1 MSMYVTGIGRT
12 KFGVSDKTLAQL
24 AYEVILK
31 AIKDSKLSIN
41 DIGAIYVSNFLGGIL
56 ENQLHLNSLISG
68 LLPGTNIPIIR
79 VETAC
84 ASGGA
89 AFYAATM
96 ALSSHDHVMVIGVE
110 KMAGFDSEI
119 LPHGISSAGDVYA
132 DQRKGVIFPAGY
144 ALIAEEYINKYGI
157 TAEDFA
163 LASLK
168 AHQNANFNPLAH
180 FHQKKI
186 SLQEIKESMVVCSP
200 ARLFNC
206 SPISDG
212 AAAVILSRE
221 RRSSRDVE
229 VLACSLRTDS
239 ISLSHRK
246 EITSFP
252 AAKLA
257 AGDAYA
263 KANVTPADIDV
274 AEIHDGFTIA
284 EVVGME
290 DLGFC
295 KPGESKHLLR
305 RGETTLQGKIPVN
318 TGGGLKANGHP
329 IGATG
334 VCQVCEIVTQ
344 LRGEAGDRQVKNAKI
359 GLAHN
364 IGGVGGTAIVTILR
378 K

>member
-1 MSMYVTGIGRT
+1 MYITGIGRT
-12 KFGVSDKTLAQL
+12 KFGISDKTLSQL
-24 AYEVILK
+24 AYEAMVK
-31 AIKDSKLSIN
+31 ALKDSTISIN

-56 ENQLHLNSLISG
+56 ENQLHLNSLISS
-68 LLPGTNIPIIR
+68 LLPGLNIPIIR
-79 VETAC
+79 IETAC

-110 KMAGFDSEI
+110 KMTGFDSEI

-132 DQRKGVIFPAGY
+132 DQKKGVIFPAGY
-144 ALIAEEYINKYGI
+144 ALIADQYIQKYGI
-157 TAEDFA
+157 TADDFA

-168 AHQNANFNPLAH
+168 AHQNANLNPLAH
-180 FHQKKI
+180 FYQKKV
-186 SLQEIKESMVVCSP
+186 SLQEIKESMMVCSP
-200 ARLFNC
+200 TRLFNC

-212 AAAVILSRE
+212 AAAAILSRE
-221 RRSSRDVE
+221 KRSGRDVE

-252 AAKLA
+252 AVKLA
-257 AGDAYA
+257 AEDAYA
-263 KANVTPADIDV
+263 KANLTPADIDV

-295 KPGESKHLLR
+295 KPGESKYLLQR
-305 RGETTLQGKIPVN
+305 EETTLKGRIPVN
-318 TGGGLKANGHP
+318 TSGGLKANGHP

-334 VCQVCEIVTQ
+334 VCQIGEIVTQ